1 MREQA
6 PAQRAARVRAVCA
19 LADGLAGSPQE
30 TRLRLLMARRGV
42 PEPVAQFVVRDRSG
56 FVARVDFVVAGTR
69 VIVEFD
75 GRVKYGDESGATL
88 FDEKKRED
96 RLRALGY
103 IVVRIVWAD
112 LETPGRVAAKVL
124 RAMAIAA

>member
-1 MREQA
+1 MRGFVDGRRETVGES
-6 PAQRAARVRAVCA
+6 RTAVT
-19 LADGLAGSPQE
+19 LAFAGIELVPQVTITDEDG
-30 TRLRLLMARRGV
+30 R
-42 PEPVAQFVVRDRSG
+42 

-112 LETPGRVAAKVL
+112 LETPGLVAAKVR